1 MLSSPSVK
9 RAGHW
14 ASGLLASA
22 VRVNVDPHN
31 LNFGPSSF
39 PEPSDSESFS
49 LFSLQRQHM
58 SQSNFLLDSHTGVAN
73 TSISFESDTL
83 QNSHSEKSQGT
94 HPSWRPKSRML
105 VLNEERS
112 MVMDYLLSPVLLW
125 KLTNK
130 RNQSVSQI
138 YFIRTM

>member
-1 MLSSPSVK
+1 M
-9 RAGHW
+9 
-14 ASGLLASA
+14 
-22 VRVNVDPHN
+22 
-31 LNFGPSSF
+31 F
-39 PEPSDSESFS
+39 
-49 LFSLQRQHM
+49 
-58 SQSNFLLDSHTGVAN
+58 QSNFLLDSHTGVAN

-94 HPSWRPKSRML
+94 HPSWRPKRRML

-112 MVMDYLLSPVLLW
+112 MVMDYVLSLVLLW